1 MITHAKVH
9 AWGKDFNDS
18 FDVLVRKGSESYCTV
33 SIAFPGRDE
42 EQDIGFAV
50 TKHEILSEIMGAL
63 VFGYRNRQV
72 EQINITFEHGEE

>member
-9 AWGKDFNDS
+9 ALGKDFNDS
-18 FDVLVRKGSESYCTV
+18 VDVFVRKGLESYYTV
-33 SIAFPGRDE
+33 SISFPGRDD

-50 TKHEILSEIMGAL
+50 TKHEIFSEIMGAL

-72 EQINITFEHGEE
+72 EQINITFDYGEE